1 MRSIVDAS
9 ELRSLLS
16 KYKIVVVDFYA
27 TWCGPCM
34 QMKNEVQALAQRL
47 EQSSSGAIFFAKV
60 DVDDAQELAAENKV
74 KALPTFLVFENG
86 AKLRGFVGA
95 EQLSAIETFLKGR
108 LSGGNKNSG
117 NNNNSNPNKPS
128 KFAGDKK
135 KPAVEGGAVVKKKS
149 STAGAEGAAAGESKK
164 PRKGLR
170 HPKKEEKAKKETPTD
185 PKAAKRLARKLAI
198 LRQKKR

>member
-108 LSGGNKNSG
+108 LSGGNKSSG
-117 NNNNSNPNKPS
+117 SNHNSNPNKPS

-149 STAGAEGAAAGESKK
+149 SSAGAEGAAAGESKK
-164 PRKGLR
+164 PRKG
-170 HPKKEEKAKKETPTD
+170 PKKEEKAKKEAPTD